1 MPTRFYAPTGR
12 ESWRSTC
19 SPALGTLSQEAGA
32 GSSQAGRHSH
42 DRCPRGVSAPSTKV
56 TEKAPPVEVAVT
68 ISAGDAR
75 TTEGRSQRKEALVFP
90 LGPRTLTCRPLLRL
104 LCSNCGSRSSRGDFP
119 KFCPLKYASLSMC
132 NGQIPASRELKGELN
147 LFHSFQVCGT
157 REVRTRNRESRDGS

>member
-12 ESWRSTC
+12 ESRRSAR
-19 SPALGTLSQEAGA
+19 SPAPATLSQEAAA

-42 DRCPRGVSAPSTKV
+42 GRYPRGVSAPSTKV

-75 TTEGRSQRKEALVFP
+75 TAEGRGQRREALVFL

-104 LCSNCGSRSSRGDFP
+104 FCSNCGSRSSRGDFP
-119 KFCPLKYASLSMC
+119 TFYPLKYASLSMC
-132 NGQIPASRELKGELN
+132 NERANISLKRELKGELN
-147 LFHSFQVCGT
+147 LFHSSQVCGT
-157 REVRTRNRESRDGS
+157 REFRTRN